1 MNENTVSPQDLKERD
16 MQAVAIDYESFY
28 CDKAGTRDYS
38 LSLMPTWKY
47 CADPRF
53 DAYLVAICGWEITDD
68 GVFEPEWKEGDTVSR
83 RTAEGSIFRKLPD
96 GRQLFIGRPERFPDW
111 ENLKNRTL
119 LAQNASFDEVVTL
132 ELVKRGILPSF
143 LHENKWD
150 CTADLSAYL
159 LAPRNLKGACKYL
172 LDKEISKDVRTG
184 MDGRHDYELSPSEY
198 RDLVEYGGS
207 DAVECHDIWIGY
219 AKDWPEMERTLSELN
234 RESTI
239 HGVRLDIEK
248 VREAVKELK
257 RYQAEVMA
265 DIPWAP
271 EKSAGSLPA
280 LRQAV
285 TAMGI
290 EPPPTFKKDDPR
302 FLEWLES
309 HDDIPFIKARQKA
322 VSIAVHLARLQ
333 TMLDTVDPQGY
344 SHPVFLYSGSHTLR
358 FSGKSDSG
366 KGAGNLLNLPRKP
379 LFEGDEHVFGGK
391 GVDVRGMYIADPGK
405 TFVIADWSQVE
416 PRITMWLAGDTH
428 MVEAMQREG
437 NLYQANAVEMGWC
450 ESQCGLKHG
459 NPDLYKMAKAVS
471 IGATY
476 GLGAVKFVDYCK
488 GMGFELPSMPMEEW
502 PEIDRRKQFILRNVA
517 RLKGDLYAGRNVKKV
532 GQVLKA
538 LQVVDDWRRANSKIV
553 AMWRRFEDEF
563 KRRVAAGKTTV
574 AYRMPNG
581 YVKRYFNP
589 CLRKEPTIEVDENGK
604 EHPSFRIAMSAEMRR
619 GDPPR
624 FLTGGA
630 ITENIVQGFG
640 RQLLGN
646 VIVEMHEKHPQ
657 WRYVFSVYDEVVLE
671 CPKEDAEDCLAE
683 LSHVMCHGDR
693 IAPFTEG
700 LPLEVEGTI
709 SDRYLK

>member
-1 MNENTVSPQDLKERD
+1 MLDNNVRQRDDKELDRR
-16 MQAVAIDYESFY
+16 AVAIDYESFY
-28 CDKAGTRDYS
+28 STKEKYS
-38 LSLMPTWKY
+38 LPTMPTWQY

-68 GVFEPEWKEGDTVSR
+68 GVFEPEWKEGETVSR
-83 RTAEGSIFRKLPD
+83 RTAEGSVFRKLPD

-111 ENLKNRTL
+111 DNLRSRTL
-119 LAQNASFDEVVTL
+119 IAHNGSFDESVTL
-132 ELVKRGILPSF
+132 ELVKRGLLPKW
-143 LHENKWD
+143 LVENEWA

-172 LDKEISKDVRTG
+172 LGKEISKEVREN
-184 MDGRHDYELSPSEY
+184 MDGKHDYELSQEDY

-207 DAVECHDIWIGY
+207 DAVECHDIWLGY
-219 AKDWPEMERTLSELN
+219 AAEWPEMERKLSVLN

-239 HGVRLDIEK
+239 HGVRLDLEK
-248 VREAVKELK
+248 VKAAIKELK
-257 RYQAEVMA
+257 RYQAELEA
-265 DIPWAP
+265 DIPWMP
-271 EKSAGSLPA
+271 EKPAGSLPA
-280 LRQAV
+280 LRAAV
-285 TAMGI
+285 VAVGL
-290 EPPPTFKKDDPR
+290 EPPPTFKKDSPQ
-302 FLEWLES
+302 FLEWLAE
-309 HDDIPFIKARQKA
+309 HDDVPFIKARQHA
-322 VSIAVHLARLQ
+322 VSLAVHLSRLQ

-344 SHPVFLYSGSHTLR
+344 SHPVFLYAGSHTLR

-366 KGAGNLLNLPRKP
+366 KSSGNLLNLPRKP
-379 LFEGDEHVFGGK
+379 LFAGNEHVFGGK
-391 GVDVRGMYIADPGK
+391 GIDVRGMYIADPGK

-428 MVEAMQREG
+428 MVEAMQYEG
-437 NLYQANAVEMGWC
+437 NLYQANAVAMGWC
-450 ESQCGLKHG
+450 KSKCDLKHT
-459 NPDLYKMAKAVS
+459 DADMYKMAKAIS

-476 GLGAVKFVDYCK
+476 GLGAAKFVDYCK
-488 GMGFELPSMPMEEW
+488 GMGFDLPSLPVAEW
-502 PEIDRRKQFILRNVA
+502 PELDRRTMFILRNVA
-517 RLKGDLYAGRNVKKV
+517 RIKGDLYSERNAHKV

-538 LQVVDDWRRANSKIV
+538 LRVVDDWRGANGKIV
-553 AMWRRFEDEF
+553 AMWHRFEDTF
-563 KRRVAAGKTTV
+563 KQRVAAGKSTV
-574 AYRMPNG
+574 AYRLPNG

-589 CLRKEPTIEVDENGK
+589 CLRKEPTVEVDENGR
-604 EHPSFRIAMSAEMRR
+604 ERPSFRIAMSAEMRR

-630 ITENIVQGFG
+630 ITENLVQGFG

-646 VIVEMHEKHPQ
+646 VIVEMSEKHPQ